1 MNNNEDNNKDHR
13 VNASNENFLHYDQ
26 VEKTQRY
33 RLAESA
39 GDEAFDDEFKV
50 RCCDMGLW
58 FDGGESGKA
67 AFAQELG
74 EALEEIGFA
83 ILTGHRID
91 PSIHFHAEEAARDL
105 FLSRPL
111 AEKIEHRAERCGSVS
126 QGYFPIEE
134 TSDIHPDL
142 VEGWVFCRRAFRMPG
157 SPLMDDVNDYAS
169 IWPAPQ
175 LEPRFRSLVEAN
187 EKLILPIMQSM
198 LRYLGAE
205 PHLYDDRLSNPNIG
219 LRLNYYPPIKSKE
232 EETPPGRLLGHEDVG
247 MFVFLPAPSVEGL
260 QVLNRANMKWVR
272 LDAPPGSI
280 ILNTGD
286 YMQLISND
294 RLPSTTHRV
303 SAPRNSE
310 DRELE
315 RLTMPMNV
323 YLWEDEMLE
332 PLAEL
337 GSAKYDPIKAITF
350 HTRSTAK
357 FYGDDYAVNE

>member
-1 MNNNEDNNKDHR
+1 
-13 VNASNENFLHYDQ
+13 
-26 VEKTQRY
+26 
-33 RLAESA
+33 
-39 GDEAFDDEFKV
+39 
-50 RCCDMGLW
+50 
-58 FDGGESGKA
+58 
-67 AFAQELG
+67 
-74 EALEEIGFA
+74 
-83 ILTGHRID
+83 
-91 PSIHFHAEEAARDL
+91 
-105 FLSRPL
+105 
-111 AEKIEHRAERCGSVS
+111 
-126 QGYFPIEE
+126 
-134 TSDIHPDL
+134 
-142 VEGWVFCRRAFRMPG
+142 
-157 SPLMDDVNDYAS
+157 
-169 IWPAPQ
+169 
-175 LEPRFRSLVEAN
+175 
-187 EKLILPIMQSM
+187 
-198 LRYLGAE
+198 
-205 PHLYDDRLSNPNIG
+205 
-219 LRLNYYPPIKSKE
+219 
-232 EETPPGRLLGHEDVG
+232 
-247 MFVFLPAPSVEGL
+247 
-260 QVLNRANMKWVR
+260 MKWVR